1 MLYGRSVESGRLDA
15 LFMEAANGHGGAL
28 VVRGEPGVG
37 KSALI
42 ADAVSR
48 ADALVLWTQGF
59 ESESPLAFAAL
70 QRLLR
75 PVLGLVDRLPSPQ
88 AEALL
93 VALGERKG
101 QASDRFVVFV
111 ATLSL
116 VVEAAEAQ
124 PVVVVVDDAHWL
136 DAVSA
141 EALLFVARRL
151 QSDRVAMVFGAREG
165 DVRRFEASGLT
176 EMTIGGLDVVAAGA
190 LLAERTDGDV
200 SHEVR
205 EAIVARTGGNPLA
218 LVEIPTVLSGTQ
230 LRGVSPLPA
239 VLPLTEG
246 VERSFLDRCRR
257 LSSRGQTLLLVAAAD
272 DSRQVAI
279 IQAASA
285 SLDLGDQAL
294 AEAEDSGLLKV
305 AGAELRLR
313 HPLVRSA
320 VYAGA
325 TVPERQ
331 RVHGALAIAL
341 EAAGEQDRRAW
352 HLALATVGPDED
364 VAGELDAVANRAEHR
379 GGHDAASAAWERAGL
394 LSPSAEDKSR
404 RLLAAARSAWV
415 GGVPG
420 RARALADEARQ
431 RTSDPILT
439 ADVDMLRG
447 RLEWSVGSSAVGHR
461 IVIRAAREVAPFD
474 PIRALEMAMVATTL
488 ATYGG
493 SGESGLGAPF
503 VPPLQQGSSPRL
515 LCLAALLAGQ
525 QHILG
530 NEMAEAAV
538 ELRRAFELVEQTAD
552 DANLLSN
559 TALAA
564 FHLGEVE
571 VTTRDLS
578 RLLLLAREAG
588 DVSRTV
594 FALSRLPMADIPTG
608 HWEAASASTDEAL
621 LLAQATGQPALTA
634 LPLAWRALLAALR
647 GIWGGPEALA
657 DLAGLVA
664 RQPVGIGVVA
674 VTDIA
679 EWARGVSA
687 ATSGDVS
694 AALHHLAR
702 LRLPALRRIA
712 AVDRL
717 EAAADVGDE
726 ETVAEWAE
734 DLERFAGAVDARWAA
749 AAAAHGRALILDG
762 AAREAQFER
771 ALELHGRDPRPFDQA
786 RTLLAYGEVLRRSGR
801 RVDARGLLRAS
812 LETFDELG
820 AAPWSDRAR
829 RELRA
834 SGETARARDP
844 STALDL
850 TPQEQHV
857 VRLVKQGLSNR
868 DVAGRLFLSPRT
880 VEYHLSHVY
889 QKLGVRSRG
898 ELVGLGLV

>member
-15 LFMEAANGHGGAL
+15 LFMEAAIGRGGAL

-70 QRLLR
+70 HRLLR
-75 PVLGLVDRLPSPQ
+75 PVLGLVGGLPSPQ
-88 AEALL
+88 ADALL

-101 QASDRFVVFV
+101 QPSDRFVVFV

-116 VVEAAEAQ
+116 LVEAAETQ

-165 DVRRFEASGLT
+165 DVRRFEAPGLT
-176 EMTIGGLDVVAAGA
+176 EMTLGGLDTAAAGA

-200 SHEVR
+200 SDEVR
-205 EAIVARTGGNPLA
+205 DAILARTGGNPLA
-218 LVEIPTVLSGTQ
+218 LVEIPTALSGRQ
-230 LRGVSPLPA
+230 LRGVAPLPA

-257 LSSRGQTLLLVAAAD
+257 LSRGAQTLLLVAAAD
-272 DSRQVAI
+272 DSGQVAI

-285 SLDLGDQAL
+285 ALNLGDEAL
-294 AEAEDSGLLKV
+294 AEAEDSQLLKV
-305 AGAELRLR
+305 AGAELQLR

-331 RVHGALAIAL
+331 RVHGALAVAL

-352 HLALATVGPDED
+352 HLALATVGPDEG
-364 VAGELDAVANRAEHR
+364 VAGELDAVAARAEHR
-379 GGHDAASAAWERAGL
+379 GGHDAASAAWERSAL
-394 LSPSAEDKSR
+394 LSSSAEDKSR
-404 RLLAAARSAWV
+404 RLFAAARSAWV

-431 RTSDPILT
+431 RTSDPVLT

-461 IVIRAAREVAPFD
+461 IVMRAAREVVPFD

-493 SGESGLGAPF
+493 SGDNRQEASFL
-503 VPPLQQGSSPRL
+503 PPLQEGSSPRL
-515 LCLAALLAGQ
+515 MCLAALLAGQ
-525 QHILG
+525 QHVLG
-530 NEMAEAAV
+530 NEMVRAAV
-538 ELRRAFELVEQTAD
+538 ELRRAFELVEQTDD

-559 TALAA
+559 SALAA
-564 FHLGEVE
+564 FHLGEVD

-588 DVSRTV
+588 DVSRIV
-594 FALSRLPMADIPTG
+594 FALSRLPMADIPAG
-608 HWEAASASTDEAL
+608 HLGAASASTDEAL

-647 GIWGGPEALA
+647 GTGGGPEALA
-657 DLAGLVA
+657 GLAGLVA

-687 ATSGDVS
+687 ATTGDVS
-694 AALHHLAR
+694 AAYHHLAQ
-702 LRLPALRRIA
+702 LELPAMSRMA

-717 EAAADVGDE
+717 EAAAG
-726 ETVAEWAE
+726 
-734 DLERFAGAVDARWAA
+734 
-749 AAAAHGRALILDG
+749 
-762 AAREAQFER
+762 
-771 ALELHGRDPRPFDQA
+771 
-786 RTLLAYGEVLRRSGR
+786 
-801 RVDARGLLRAS
+801 
-812 LETFDELG
+812 
-820 AAPWSDRAR
+820 
-829 RELRA
+829 
-834 SGETARARDP
+834 
-844 STALDL
+844 
-850 TPQEQHV
+850 
-857 VRLVKQGLSNR
+857 
-868 DVAGRLFLSPRT
+868 
-880 VEYHLSHVY
+880 
-889 QKLGVRSRG
+889 
-898 ELVGLGLV
+898 